1 MGSADIHNYMEFR
14 DPVLNEVNIPG
25 TDTQVNA
32 VLEAMWLAVS
42 QHSTDMPFLQTLAE
56 FQNMAF
62 RYDENGEEWTNRMVT
77 YLGQRFGDATQTSL
91 GQLETFGTLT
101 GGYNMRKYMEENYP
115 EYAEMFPLVGTNSLV
130 RSIER
135 VVDPTSNN
143 TRALTDEDLK
153 NFGVLDIGDVNPLWK
168 GLYMAFNKRKA
179 GHP

>member
-1 MGSADIHNYMEFR
+1 MGGANVPRGTIGVKKYDKNWNWTGEYEYVPFTRLDPFSFLLMGSADIHNYMEFR

-62 RYDENGEEWTNRMVT
+62 RYDESGEEWTNRMVT
-77 YLGQRFGDATQTSL
+77 YLGQRFGDAAQTSL

-101 GGYNMRKYMEENYP
+101 GGYNMREYMEKNFP
-115 EYAEMFPLVGTNSLV
+115 EYSEMFPLVGTNSLFV
-130 RSIER
+130 KII
-135 VVDPTSNN
+135 
-143 TRALTDEDLK
+143 L
-153 NFGVLDIGDVNPLWK
+153 
-168 GLYMAFNKRKA
+168 
-179 GHP
+179 